1 MRRILVLLLAIAALV
16 VFARPALA
24 QSKDPIKIGLAAAV
38 SGGSAAS
45 GEAIKRGIQI
55 AMDEINAKGGLLGG
69 RKLELVIR
77 DDEGDPAK
85 GVKIARELVEREKAV
100 VVFGGLHTTVALA
113 QVPVWTELKHP
124 YMGPWAAGTEIA
136 QNTQKPNYVF
146 RVSANDD
153 YADKFMVRY
162 ATEALKKAK
171 PGLLLENTAWGQSNE
186 VGLNKWLGQK
196 GIKPVGIEKFN
207 WGDPD
212 MSPQLL
218 RLKNAGADHII
229 MVANAPE
236 GAQVVKSRAKI
247 GWEIPM
253 VAHWGISGGRFAEL
267 TGDLSD
273 GVAFLQTYSFF
284 GKQNERG
291 EALLKALKELKN
303 EEIARRYFIMN
314 SFDGALTI
322 LGIVIAVYVSGK
334 HESGLIIISSL
345 GAAVAMAISGI
356 WGAYSIE
363 RAERLRVL
371 KELERH
377 LMADLEETEVEKKVN
392 STTILVALVDGL
404 SPMLATL
411 LIISPFIA
419 SQLGLIGAESAFYYS
434 IAIVVIILFLLG
446 ALVGHVAKEDRVKSG
461 AKMILAGIAVAVVV
475 FLLDLLKLLG

>member
-16 VFARPALA
+16 VFAQPALA

-153 YADKFMVRY
+153 YADKFLVRY
-162 ATEALKKAK
+162 ATEVLKKAK

-218 RLKNAGADHII
+218 RLKNAGADLII

-284 GKQNERG
+284 GKQNEHG
-291 EALLKALKELKN
+291 QALLKALKDKYGVKGP
-303 EEIARRYFIMN
+303 EE
-314 SFDGALTI
+314 
-322 LGIVIAVYVSGK
+322 VIAPVGT
-334 HESGLIIISSL
+334 
-345 GAAVAMAISGI
+345 AN
-356 WGAYSIE
+356 AYDGM
-363 RAERLRVL
+363 
-371 KELERH
+371 H
-377 LMADLEETEVEKKVN
+377 
-392 STTILVALVDGL
+392 LVALAIAQAGSDDGTKVRDAL
-404 SPMLATL
+404 ENLKAEYE
-411 LIISPFIA
+411 
-419 SQLGLIGAESAFYYS
+419 GLIKNYKRPFTSEQHDALTDADYIMVVWKGGK
-434 IAIVVIILFLLG
+434 IVP
-446 ALVGHVAKEDRVKSG
+446 VAQK
-461 AKMILAGIAVAVVV
+461 
-475 FLLDLLKLLG
+475 